1 MKRTSLNIIYFVVIM
16 LSMLIST
23 NAHAQHSELDTI
35 KVYAFVTPAG
45 DTIPMS
51 YLPDVQVNTK
61 LTKAQ
66 KKYWAEWTR
75 LRNAVYV
82 TYPYAITASRV
93 INDINKK
100 LVGVINKQERKKII
114 KSKEKELKRD
124 FADKITQLS
133 VYQGRVLMKLINRQT
148 GNNCYEI
155 IDEYKGA
162 FTAGFY
168 QTIALIFGGNLKL
181 IYEPLGKDIDM
192 EKIVMDV
199 QRMYGYTS

>member
-1 MKRTSLNIIYFVVIM
+1 MKRTSLNIIYFVSTLLALVI
-16 LSMLIST
+16 S
-23 NAHAQHSELDTI
+23 NRAHAQHNQLDTI
-35 KVYAFVTPAG
+35 KVYAFITPSG

-66 KKYWAEWTR
+66 KRYWAEWTR

-93 INDINKK
+93 INEINKK
-100 LVGVINKQERKKII
+100 LVGVFNKQERKKII

-155 IDEYKGA
+155 IDE
-162 FTAGFY
+162 
-168 QTIALIFGGNLKL
+168 
-181 IYEPLGKDIDM
+181 
-192 EKIVMDV
+192 
-199 QRMYGYTS
+199 

>member
-1 MKRTSLNIIYFVVIM
+1 MKRTSLNIIYFVSILLALVI
-16 LSMLIST
+16 S
-23 NAHAQHSELDTI
+23 NRAHAQHNQLDTI
-35 KVYAFVTPAG
+35 KVYAFITPSG

-66 KKYWAEWTR
+66 KRYWAEWTR

-93 INDINKK
+93 INEINKK
-100 LVGVINKQERKKII
+100 LVGVFNKQERKKII

-162 FTAGFY
+162 LTAGFY

-181 IYEPLGKDIDM
+181 TYDPISKDLDM

-199 QRMYGYTS
+199 QRMYGFTS

>member
-1 MKRTSLNIIYFVVIM
+1 MKRTSLNIIYFVSILLALVI
-16 LSMLIST
+16 S
-23 NAHAQHSELDTI
+23 NRAHAQHNQLDTI
-35 KVYAFVTPAG
+35 KVYAFITPSG

-66 KKYWAEWTR
+66 KRYWAEWTR

-93 INDINKK
+93 INEINKK
-100 LVGVINKQERKKII
+100 LVGVFNKQERKKII

-155 IDEYKGA
+155 IDE
-162 FTAGFY
+162 
-168 QTIALIFGGNLKL
+168 
-181 IYEPLGKDIDM
+181 
-192 EKIVMDV
+192 
-199 QRMYGYTS
+199 